1 MAALAFAG
9 ASPALGQSPV
19 SAAMTQYRSGIEPVL
34 KEYCYDCHGDGMDKG
49 RVTLDQF
56 ASEEAMLGSHELWL
70 HVLKNVR
77 AGLMPPAK
85 KKQPTAEQK
94 QASEYIDALTK
105 RAKEKKVDLGRMF
118 SRPPGRG

>member
-1 MAALAFAG
+1 MATVQAA
-9 ASPALGQSPV
+9 PADV
-19 SAAMTQYRSGIEPVL
+19 ARYRAGIEPVL

-56 ASEEAMLGSHELWL
+56 QSDEALLGNQDLWL

-85 KKQPTAEQK
+85 KKQPTAEQSSSWRRGSRRPCSGWI
-94 QASEYIDALTK
+94 QSTRIRDAS
-105 RAKEKKVDLGRMF
+105 RSGV
-118 SRPPGRG
+118 